1 LQLLG
6 NFLLI
11 FAASTAQQRKISL
24 LQKTMFLAQQM
35 GYIVS
40 QKEVGW

>member
-1 LQLLG
+1 VPWLFKLG
-6 NFLLI
+6 
-11 FAASTAQQRKISL
+11 AEKISL